1 MTSPGAIPPG
11 PVMRATTRP
20 CRIPW
25 FPVSTAER
33 RDTGSAAPGVLTR
46 TRGHD
51 PDSADEGGKSS
62 RFRNTTGEAAQLYSA
77 LHAAKEPRILIGS
90 GSVALP
96 AAAAAKA
103 PAAVVGYSVRA
114 ASVSAA
120 ASLGP

>member
-1 MTSPGAIPPG
+1 MIPVPPMRAASSPGSGTRRGRRRSAPACRKQGPP
-11 PVMRATTRP
+11 V
-20 CRIPW
+20 
-25 FPVSTAER
+25 
-33 RDTGSAAPGVLTR
+33 
-46 TRGHD
+46 
-51 PDSADEGGKSS
+51 
-62 RFRNTTGEAAQLYSA
+62 YSA